1 PELLDWLAGEFI
13 RSGWSIK
20 QMHRLIMTSAAY
32 LQNTD
37 SNPTSE
43 KVDPL
48 NEYFGR
54 RVPQRLEAEVVRD
67 SVLAIS
73 GLLDDRMFGP
83 GTLDQ
88 NHKRRSIYF
97 TIKRSQLVPM
107 MQLFDAPEPLVS
119 IGARPATTIA
129 PQALLFLNSPQVRQ
143 CSLALGQR
151 LQNRD
156 L

>member
-1 PELLDWLAGEFI
+1 
-13 RSGWSIK
+13 
-20 QMHRLIMTSAAY
+20 
-32 LQNTD
+32 
-37 SNPTSE
+37 
-43 KVDPL
+43 
-48 NEYFGR
+48 
-54 RVPQRLEAEVVRD
+54 
-67 SVLAIS
+67 
-73 GLLDDRMFGP
+73 MFGP
-83 GTLDQ
+83 GSLDQ

-97 TIKRSQLVPM
+97 TVKRSQLVPM

-156 L
+156 LAVAVDYGFRLTTGRPATSDESRDSVEFLQSQTASYRESGRDQPEQLALADFAQTLFGLNEFIYIP